1 MPATTFLFRGPSIA
15 FMGSLGHHSPVL
27 SPAGTDWSGLGDEE
41 VVDLLGRVAEQP
53 LAEDLFAELFRRYE
67 RRVRGWC
74 ERFTA
79 DREASIDLTQEVF
92 LKAYRHLDGFRCDSR
107 FSTWLYAITRNH
119 CRNSTK
125 QRSAEPVEL
134 DEAMADRLPDEHAL
148 EPYAACERGQACRL
162 LWELMATALDP
173 LEARIM
179 TLHYAHEV
187 PLAAITERLSL
198 SNRSG
203 AKAYIVSARR
213 KLSTILRRQSQ
224 APRASTGSP
233 GRGWYCGELNGWKR

>member
-1 MPATTFLFRGPSIA
+1 MPATTFLFRGPSIS
-15 FMGSLGHHSPVL
+15 FMGSLGHHSPAI
-27 SPAGTDWSGLGDEE
+27 SQAGTDWSRLEDEE
-41 VVDLLGRVAEQP
+41 VVDLLGRAADRW

-67 RRVRGWC
+67 RRVRRWC

-79 DREASIDLTQEVF
+79 DREVSVDLTQEVF
-92 LKAYRHLDGFRCDSR
+92 LKAYRHIGGFRCESR

-119 CRNSTK
+119 CRNSKK
-125 QRSAEPVEL
+125 QLSAEPVEL

-162 LWELMATALDP
+162 MWELIATALDP

-179 TLHYAHEV
+179 TLHYGHEF

-213 KLSTILRRQSQ
+213 KLSAVLRRQPQ
-224 APRASTGSP
+224 APKASAGSS
-233 GRGWYCGELNGWKR
+233 GLG